1 MLTLNSRRPTPFLR
15 PYVRAYA
22 QRTVSADA
30 PLQLL
35 PQRLE
40 QGIGFEFGEPIEV
53 ILADGPSILSPPAA
67 VVGTH
72 ALARSQLRLRRGV
85 ESFCIFLRPGGVAQL
100 FGLPMSELTNS
111 YGDARAVL
119 GPILDE
125 LWERMAAAASFN
137 RRVAIIE
144 QFLLAQLPQASST
157 PMTAAAN
164 DLLRFRGTPRITRLA
179 ERYRLSLRQ
188 FERRFTNEVGLT
200 PKLFARI
207 ARFQTA
213 IDWKVSQPATTWRE
227 IAHALGYHDQ
237 MHMVHDFG
245 VLGGETPGQLVVG
258 LGDSRPPA
266 LADAALG

>member
-1 MLTLNSRRPTPFLR
+1 MLTLNSRQPSPLLR
-15 PYVRAYA
+15 PFVRAYA

-53 ILADGPSILSPPAA
+53 IHADRPPILSPSAA

-100 FGLPMSELTNS
+100 FGLPISELTNS
-111 YGDARAVL
+111 YGDAHAVL
-119 GPILDE
+119 GPVFDE
-125 LWERMAAAASFN
+125 LWERMAAFPSFDC
-137 RRVAIIE
+137 RVAIVE
-144 QFLLAQLPQASST
+144 QFLLAQLPHASST

-164 DLLRFRGTPRITRLA
+164 DLLRFRGTPRIARLA

-188 FERRFTNEVGLT
+188 FERRFTNEVGLA

-227 IAHALGYHDQ
+227 IAHTLGYHDQ

-245 VLGGETPGQLVVG
+245 VLGGEAPSQLIMS

-266 LADAALG
+266 LANAEAR